1 MILYF
6 LFFYLL
12 GESVASSCSNQ
23 STSSNFSNKVMCYFK
38 GHMDEIDITLIDLDP
53 KKLPSECEVIIYSRF
68 KINELSIIDVDEELL
83 KNVTDTNKPVIVRLF
98 RTNFYDDWSKVLSSN
113 GNSKEA
119 KILCDFAKK
128 NKIKGYLIKSIA
140 PHETTGYFAFNENIG
155 KYIIPYIKQ
164 LKECNLIIG
173 VTINTAPSLIQNLC
187 VYNYDELNGIVDFY
201 EVDTYFMNKCN
212 PNLYNGRTPITKS
225 EHGPNYL
232 YGMEEVASYIKKSK
246 ISQDK
251 LAFAV
256 ELYPANNNS
265 TYFSSYTQVC
275 TGQFDNSSWCVQTS
289 RNLYDKGKFVRKL
302 NGGILIEYLEFDD
315 INNDC
320 GCNSTFNGFKNII
333 GGFKSGQL
341 SPCQNFDVQST
352 SYTLK

>member
-1 MILYF
+1 
-6 LFFYLL
+6 
-12 GESVASSCSNQ
+12 
-23 STSSNFSNKVMCYFK
+23 MCYFK
-38 GHMDEIDITLIDLDP
+38 GHMEEYDITLLDLDP
-53 KKLPSECEVIIYSRF
+53 KKLPSECEVIIYTRF
-68 KINELSIIDVDEELL
+68 QITELSRLDVDEELL
-83 KNVTDTNKPVIVRLF
+83 KNVTDTNKPVIMRLY
-98 RTNFYDDWSKVLSSN
+98 RTDWYDDWSTVLSSN
-113 GNSKEA
+113 GNSKDA

-128 NKIKGYLIKSIA
+128 NKIKGYLIKAIA
-140 PHETTGYFAFNENIG
+140 PQETSGYSAFNKNIG
-155 KYIIPYIKQ
+155 KNIIPYIKQ
-164 LKECNLIIG
+164 LKECDLIIG
-173 VTINTAPSLIQNLC
+173 VTINPAPSAIQNPC
-187 VYNYDELNGIVDFY
+187 IYNYEELNEIVDFY
-201 EVDTYFMNKCN
+201 EVATYFMNKCN

-256 ELYPANNNS
+256 ELFPASNS
-265 TYFSSYTQVC
+265 TKYNSYTQVC

-289 RNLYDKGKFVRKL
+289 RNLYDKGKFVRNL
-302 NGGILIEYLEFDD
+302 NSGILIEYPEYDD

-320 GCNSTFNGFKNII
+320 GCNSTFNGFNNII